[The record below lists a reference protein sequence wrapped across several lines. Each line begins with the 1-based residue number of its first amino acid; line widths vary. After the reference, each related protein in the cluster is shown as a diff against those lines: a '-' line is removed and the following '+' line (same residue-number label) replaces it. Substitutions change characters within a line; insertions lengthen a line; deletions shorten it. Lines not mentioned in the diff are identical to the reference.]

1 MSWFTDLFSGGV
13 AEVIDSVGNTI
24 DKLVTSD
31 EEREQ
36 LKLAMEKEL
45 NQFKMAQL
53 AAIAKYDS
61 EITSRH
67 AADMKSDSWL
77 SKNIRPLSLAFLTV
91 STVLLAYLT
100 IFILDPKDVALIN
113 PWLDLLQVLLVTVYA
128 FYFGS
133 RGMEKINT
141 IKRSGQGDNSPK
153 PLG

>member
-1 MSWFTDLFSGGV
+1 MSWFSDLFSGSV
-13 AEVIDSVGNTI
+13 ANVIDSVGNTI

-45 NQFKMAQL
+45 NQFKLAQL
-53 AAIAKYDS
+53 TAISKYDS

-100 IFILDPKDVALIN
+100 IFILDKSKIELIM
-113 PWLDLLQVLLVTVYA
+113 PWLDLLKILLVTVYA

-133 RGMEKINT
+133 RGMEKINS
-141 IKRSGQGDNSPK
+141 IKRPGQQDSNPK
-153 PLG
+153 PMG

>member
-31 EEREQ
+31 EERDQ
-36 LKLAMEKEL
+36 LKVAMEKEL
-45 NQFKMAQL
+45 NQFKAAQL
-53 AAIAKYDS
+53 AAITKYDA

-100 IFILDPKDVALIN
+100 IFILEPADVKLID

-141 IKRSGQGDNSPK
+141 IKRTGQQGNNPT
-153 PLG
+153 PMG